1 ISKLCGDSVKD
12 VSDLV
17 DARTL
22 IDVTIQ
28 SDPDYFSTASLV
40 LPSNQGEANLD
51 GLAQLARLL
60 LRYFE
65 QGMGRQLAR
74 DSVPGVDSLC
84 TEPFDD
90 FWRLVVLVVSV
101 TLLSD
106 RNGASEI
113 YDGLEDSL
121 QSILRVGMEDTW
133 GEAGV
138 GGRNKMQNVDIMGV
152 SEVSRMGGSG
162 DIRLEESETQSS
174 GRIGGSPVAGLR
186 NMHSHANSVSND
198 SFVSGRSS
206 FQQQFHSAFSSI
218 SAHNAI
224 RKEEHHLQNEPSQQ
238 SMASSSHQPAMLEVA
253 GSQDRTDLESI
264 ASIASTDVYRDEY
277 GEDYSE
283 EGRGSLA
290 GFEIQRSQQ
299 PNGSE
304 NELCDGDTDSLAD
317 SYVSEFSQDLQQYNM
332 DSVTR
337 GFSGPNQFFAY
348 LFAANT
354 IAYAFVGVY
363 LIATTNVP
371 KRRSSP
377 YFKDYNDMIWAI
389 GQITT
394 LSLVAVTLSVVW
406 MQLLR
411 YQTRKVIWLTTLGI
425 PVLSVAT
432 ALWVG
437 TQIMNIPGT
446 EGLIGY
452 RVRSIMVIVTVVILA
467 VRFVWS
473 ITRRRHDI
481 ERSVQVASLAC
492 DVLATN
498 KELYAFSLLLLAVY
512 GAYAILSA
520 IVASR
525 LPLVQSLVAGYGGWP
540 TERLGLATYL
550 SLSFAWTSAVFVQ
563 FQRIV
568 VSSVICQWYFHRHD
582 PGEPPALHTLQ
593 AATFSA
599 ITRQFGTV
607 VISATL
613 LFIAKVLHLIELV
626 LRWLISFLRI
636 IPVSLVSLVV
646 GRPVHLADGLGSYT
660 TVYAAFT
667 GRGFFQASRRI
678 TRLLQSHG
686 LLHSSV
692 VSLIRSSMTCY
703 ALLLSVIF
711 GYMLGLRAIHQM
723 NYSSSLVALA
733 GSFLPF
739 ALLQLVTHI
748 LSCTVEALVVCY
760 AIDLELDSCHSVDV
774 AQAMAVA

>member
-1 ISKLCGDSVKD
+1 
-12 VSDLV
+12 
-17 DARTL
+17 
-22 IDVTIQ
+22 
-28 SDPDYFSTASLV
+28 
-40 LPSNQGEANLD
+40 
-51 GLAQLARLL
+51 
-60 LRYFE
+60 
-65 QGMGRQLAR
+65 
-74 DSVPGVDSLC
+74 
-84 TEPFDD
+84 
-90 FWRLVVLVVSV
+90 
-101 TLLSD
+101 
-106 RNGASEI
+106 
-113 YDGLEDSL
+113 
-121 QSILRVGMEDTW
+121 
-133 GEAGV
+133 
-138 GGRNKMQNVDIMGV
+138 
-152 SEVSRMGGSG
+152 
-162 DIRLEESETQSS
+162 
-174 GRIGGSPVAGLR
+174 
-186 NMHSHANSVSND
+186 
-198 SFVSGRSS
+198 
-206 FQQQFHSAFSSI
+206 
-218 SAHNAI
+218 
-224 RKEEHHLQNEPSQQ
+224 NEPSQQ

-550 SLSFAWTSAVFVQ
+550 SLSFAWTSAGIGVECYYE
-563 FQRIV
+563 IV
-568 VSSVICQWYFHRHD
+568 V
-582 PGEPPALHTLQ
+582 L
-593 AATFSA
+593 
-599 ITRQFGTV
+599 GTQGAV
-607 VISATL
+607 DFA
-613 LFIAKVLHLIELV
+613 
-626 LRWLISFLRI
+626 
-636 IPVSLVSLVV
+636 
-646 GRPVHLADGLGSYT
+646 
-660 TVYAAFT
+660 
-667 GRGFFQASRRI
+667 
-678 TRLLQSHG
+678 
-686 LLHSSV
+686 
-692 VSLIRSSMTCY
+692 
-703 ALLLSVIF
+703 F
-711 GYMLGLRAIHQM
+711 GY
-723 NYSSSLVALA
+723 
-733 GSFLPF
+733 F
-739 ALLQLVTHI
+739 A
-748 LSCTVEALVVCY
+748 
-760 AIDLELDSCHSVDV
+760 VD
-774 AQAMAVA
+774 